1 MREWAGA
8 WAACGVRGARW
19 AAVKRE
25 WDSAEA
31 GAGPSCAGWAAR
43 WEGKIGRVERK
54 QTGPRWAAGWIWF
67 WVDLVLLFS
76 FSLSISY
83 FKPTK
88 PI

>member
-1 MREWAGA
+1 MGEGRAGA
-8 WAACGVRGARW
+8 RGL
-19 AAVKRE
+19 
-25 WDSAEA
+25 
-31 GAGPSCAGWAAR
+31 AGPSGRRWAERVAGQAMGA
-43 WEGKIGRVERK
+43 
-54 QTGPRWAAGWIWF
+54 GPRWALGRERERAGSVWADLGRLG